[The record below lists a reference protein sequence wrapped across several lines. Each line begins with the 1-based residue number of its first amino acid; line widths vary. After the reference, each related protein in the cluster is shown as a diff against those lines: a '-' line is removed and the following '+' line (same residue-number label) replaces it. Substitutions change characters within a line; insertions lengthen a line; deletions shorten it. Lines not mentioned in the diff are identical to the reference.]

1 MAKNNRFSSPGKND
15 ENDED
20 WLTTYADAITLLM
33 AFFVLTTSISKV
45 DLEAFEQINEGIKKQ
60 INTKTNETSPTR
72 EFREEVK
79 AVAENNSISDQVSV
93 SADSDSINMDLA
105 GRSFFKPGSAEL
117 TAEAPPFLNDI
128 GGMLTEERYQRF
140 RLDVQGHTDDSPIST
155 ERFPSNWEL
164 SSARAS
170 TVVRYLNGI
179 GIASE
184 RMRATGFADTIPKV
198 PNRDPQGNPIGVN
211 QEENRRIT
219 IRIFPR

>member
-1 MAKNNRFSSPGKND
+1 MAKSRFTNPQSQD
-15 ENDED
+15 NDED
-20 WLTTYADAITLLM
+20 WMTTYADAITLLM

-60 INTKTNETSPTR
+60 INAKTNETTPTR
-72 EFREEVK
+72 EFREEIK
-79 AVAENNSISDQVSV
+79 GVAENNNVSEQVSV
-93 SADSDSINMDLA
+93 SADSDSINLDLA

-117 TAEAPPFLNDI
+117 TAEAGPFLDDI
-128 GGMLTEERYQRF
+128 AGMLTEERYIRF

-155 ERFPSNWEL
+155 LQFPSNWEL
-164 SSARAS
+164 SAARAS
-170 TVVRYLNGI
+170 AVVRYMADK

-198 PNRDPQGNPIGVN
+198 PNRDPQGNPIRVN

-219 IRIFPR
+219 IRVFPR